1 MDNLGYLGALCGR
14 FADARILDGCEPGVP
29 RNRRLDPGRRWPPPA
44 SSRIQGPGPGKE
56 VWQGGSRRIKIIP
69 EFIPEILA
77 NLALARFQCTV
88 VH

>member
-14 FADARILDGCEPGVP
+14 FADVRILDGCEPGVP

-56 VWQGGSRRIKIIP
+56 VCQGV
-69 EFIPEILA
+69 EIEEKGA
-77 NLALARFQCTV
+77 GQEQERCRG
-88 VH
+88 